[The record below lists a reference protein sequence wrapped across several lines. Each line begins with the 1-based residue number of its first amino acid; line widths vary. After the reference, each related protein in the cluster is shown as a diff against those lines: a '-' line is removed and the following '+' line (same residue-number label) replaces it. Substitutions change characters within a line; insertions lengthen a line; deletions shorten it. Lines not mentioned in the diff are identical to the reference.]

1 MSMTLLSDSDNLS
14 LKMNNPQRYA
24 WHSYQLATPCS
35 SDVALRPASM
45 TNRIQLH
52 WCHFVV
58 DFKRVRIR
66 IHGRLSVRSFKP
78 LSKNAPTESATF
90 FWASCAQVRFSPC
103 YASYTCVRASSDPS
117 PRGDVTVLTGPGEGS
132 EGRFETPL
140 AAGAARQAY
149 RLTKALW
156 ARATAQPLAAEL
168 GEVTPNCKWLMRRQR
183 RTDELQ
189 RAIDGHWTVETDDG
203 RNLCRW

>member
-78 LSKNAPTESATF
+78 LSKK
-90 FWASCAQVRFSPC
+90 CADGV
-103 YASYTCVRASSDPS
+103 
-117 PRGDVTVLTGPGEGS
+117 GDVFLSVLCSGKAFAVLHLVHLCAS
-132 EGRFETPL
+132 VVRSL
-140 AAGAARQAY
+140 AARWRHRIDWAR
-149 RLTKALW
+149 RGERRALW
-156 ARATAQPLAAEL
+156 DAACSRCGEAGLQADESSVSESNSAAAGSRAGRSDAEL
-168 GEVTPNCKWLMRRQR
+168 
-183 RTDELQ
+183 
-189 RAIDGHWTVETDDG
+189 
-203 RNLCRW
+203 